1 MDNSLKEKLSLN
13 FYYCLIFLLSLVVM
27 TVAPMFS
34 PAANSDLGIAA
45 VFPHSAIGWAIYVC
59 TKLFVGIVN
68 LLLFHCFVKQA
79 RINIKDNARYIA
91 ACEIYNMYH
100 PKEYN
105 PRGPKQYFGQLYRKK
120 GIMIFVTSVL
130 SAVVLTNAILSFDL
144 TAFVTYCMTIL
155 MGLVFGILKM
165 KEVESYWTNEFY
177 DAAMVLQRKHQKQ
190 ESMLNAAIA
199 PAQSSGNSNIN
210 DNVNFE
216 KQIKIQAANA
226 TITKEES
233 PLTTSTST
241 SMQKPMY
248 SAATASHT
256 TEEQPYVN

>member
-34 PAANSDLGIAA
+34 PAINTDLGIAA
-45 VFPHSAIGWAIYVC
+45 VFPHSPIGWAIYVC

-79 RINIKDNARYIA
+79 RINIKDNARYIE
-91 ACEIYNMYH
+91 ACKIYEMYH
-100 PKEYN
+100 PREYN

-120 GIMIFVTSVL
+120 GIMIFATSIL
-130 SAVVLTNAILSFDL
+130 SAVVLTNAILAFDL

-155 MGLVFGILKM
+155 MGIIFGILKM
-165 KEVESYWTNEFY
+165 KEVENYWTGEFY
-177 DAAMVLQRKHQKQ
+177 DAAMVLQRKYQAQ
-190 ESMLNAAIA
+190 ESMAN
-199 PAQSSGNSNIN
+199 SSIN

-216 KQIKIQAANA
+216 EQTKNQVANA
-226 TITKEES
+226 TNTKKES
-233 PLTTSTST
+233 PPTTSTST
-241 SMQKPMY
+241 PMQKSMY
-248 SAATASHT
+248 SAATASLTLEDQTYAH
-256 TEEQPYVN
+256 

>member
-34 PAANSDLGIAA
+34 PAVNTDLGIAA
-45 VFPHSAIGWAIYVC
+45 VFPHSPIGWAIYVC

-91 ACEIYNMYH
+91 ACKIYEMYH
-100 PKEYN
+100 PREYN

-120 GIMIFVTSVL
+120 GIMIFATSIL
-130 SAVVLTNAILSFDL
+130 SAVVLTNAILAFDL
-144 TAFVTYCMTIL
+144 TAFVTYCVTIL
-155 MGLVFGILKM
+155 MGLIFGILKM
-165 KEVESYWTNEFY
+165 KEVENYWTGEFY
-177 DAAMVLQRKHQKQ
+177 DAAMVLQRKYQAQ
-190 ESMLNAAIA
+190 ESMAN
-199 PAQSSGNSNIN
+199 SSIN

-216 KQIKIQAANA
+216 EQTKNQVANA
-226 TITKEES
+226 TNTKKES
-233 PLTTSTST
+233 PPTTSVPTP
-241 SMQKPMY
+241 MQKSMY
-248 SAATASHT
+248 SAATASPTLEDQTYAH
-256 TEEQPYVN
+256 

>member
-34 PAANSDLGIAA
+34 PAVNTDLGIAA
-45 VFPHSAIGWAIYVC
+45 VFPHSPIGWAIYVC

-91 ACEIYNMYH
+91 ACKIYEMYH
-100 PKEYN
+100 PREYN

-120 GIMIFVTSVL
+120 GIMIFATSIL
-130 SAVVLTNAILSFDL
+130 SAVVLTNAILAFDL
-144 TAFVTYCMTIL
+144 TAFVTYCVTIL
-155 MGLVFGILKM
+155 MGLIFGILKM
-165 KEVESYWTNEFY
+165 KEVENYWTGEFY
-177 DAAMVLQRKHQKQ
+177 DAAMVLQRKYQAQ
-190 ESMLNAAIA
+190 ESMAN
-199 PAQSSGNSNIN
+199 SSIN

-216 KQIKIQAANA
+216 EQTKNQVANA
-226 TITKEES
+226 TNTKKES
-233 PLTTSTST
+233 PPTTSVPTP
-241 SMQKPMY
+241 MQKPMY
-248 SAATASHT
+248 SAATASPTLEDQTYAH
-256 TEEQPYVN
+256 

>member
-34 PAANSDLGIAA
+34 PAVNTDLGIAA
-45 VFPHSAIGWAIYVC
+45 VFPHSPIGWAIYVC

-91 ACEIYNMYH
+91 ACKIYEMYH
-100 PKEYN
+100 PREYN

-120 GIMIFVTSVL
+120 GIMIFATSIL
-130 SAVVLTNAILSFDL
+130 SAVVLTNAILAFDL
-144 TAFVTYCMTIL
+144 TAFVTYCITIL
-155 MGLVFGILKM
+155 MGLIFGILKM
-165 KEVESYWTNEFY
+165 KEVENYWTGEFY
-177 DAAMVLQRKHQKQ
+177 DAAMVLQRKYQAQ
-190 ESMLNAAIA
+190 ESMAN
-199 PAQSSGNSNIN
+199 SSIN

-216 KQIKIQAANA
+216 EQTKNQVANA
-226 TITKEES
+226 TNTKKES
-233 PLTTSTST
+233 PPTTSTST
-241 SMQKPMY
+241 PMYKSMY
-248 SAATASHT
+248 SAATASPTMEDQTYAH
-256 TEEQPYVN
+256 